1 MIAVTKGGSIVRC
14 HYIAACS
21 GALMLIGCASQTPK
35 TTGGLGNELPLTPGQ
50 YPGTL
55 VYRSPT
61 AQVGTGKYKSLLV
74 DDAGIYRAADAD
86 FGKVEEADKVRLAQ
100 ELTAEFKKALGA
112 HGYQLA
118 GQPGQGV
125 VRLHLTLAGVKE
137 SKPVAATVLRLT
149 PLGLGINAAKTA
161 TGQASTLVGSVT
173 VAGEITDTESSE
185 ALAGFVAT
193 ESPIAL
199 DLTSGLGG
207 LRAAELGIE
216 RGAEEF
222 AKALDRALNRTPPK

>member
-1 MIAVTKGGSIVRC
+1 MRRFRLSTCCVVLTL
-14 HYIAACS
+14 AACS
-21 GALMLIGCASQTPK
+21 SPTPK
-35 TTGGLGNELPLTPGQ
+35 TTAGLGDNLPLAPGQ

-61 AQVGTGKYKSLLV
+61 LQTGTGKYNSLLI
-74 DDAGIYRAADAD
+74 DAADIYRGADAD
-86 FGKVEEADKVRLAQ
+86 FGNASQADKERLAAK
-100 ELTAEFKKALGA
+100 LTSDFRAALSKHSYA
-112 HGYQLA
+112 LA
-118 GQPGQGV
+118 SQGGHGV

-149 PLGLGINAAKTA
+149 PLGLGMSAANTVA
-161 TGQASTLVGSVT
+161 GHSSALVGSVT
-173 VAGEITDTESSE
+173 VAGELIDTESGE

-199 DLTSGLGG
+199 DVTSGLGT

-222 AKALDRALNRTPPK
+222 ATDLDRALNRS

>member
-1 MIAVTKGGSIVRC
+1 M
-14 HYIAACS
+14 
-21 GALMLIGCASQTPK
+21 
-35 TTGGLGNELPLTPGQ
+35 
-50 YPGTL
+50 
-55 VYRSPT
+55 
-61 AQVGTGKYKSLLV
+61 
-74 DDAGIYRAADAD
+74 
-86 FGKVEEADKVRLAQ
+86 
-100 ELTAEFKKALGA
+100 
-112 HGYQLA
+112 
-118 GQPGQGV
+118 
-125 VRLHLTLAGVKE
+125 
-137 SKPVAATVLRLT
+137 PVAATVLRLT

-207 LRAAELGIE
+207 LRAAEPGIE

-222 AKALDRALNRTPPK
+222 AKALDRALNRAPPK